1 VSPTV
6 LTITPSTISPALGSN
21 ITVTITLGIVASGPP
36 AGSVSPTGAVTL
48 TVNGVALN
56 PVSLTTTG
64 SVTSAVFTVPITAAS
79 NSIVASYPGDSNYGG
94 TTTNPYI
101 LTASKAA
108 TTVVLTAST
117 TTVQP
122 GMAVTLT
129 ATVTPIVTPAAG
141 LEQNPSGT
149 VLFYDGTT
157 LIGSATLNSGPGAN
171 SSTAVLTVQTLPNGA
186 DSLTVFYEGDST
198 YGTSTSSALTV
209 DVAKAA
215 ATVVLSSNF
224 NPVPPGAAVIL
235 TATVTPVTPPLAGA
249 EQNPSGN
256 VIFYNGTTVIGE
268 AALVP
273 VPLSDSSTATLTT
286 QTLPG
291 GYDSLSAVYLG
302 DSFYD
307 TATSNILTLAVEN
320 FTITPSPSNPP
331 TNLDIVQGA
340 AGSASFIVT
349 GLGGF
354 NGEIQ
359 VVCAVPPQ
367 DDMTCTAT
375 PQQVVPTATVTFVIQ
390 TFISG
395 GPTTASI
402 PSRSREPIWPRA
414 AGGTALAVLGFFLLP
429 FGRRARIF
437 TRRSTRRFLVLLMLL
452 VVLCGA
458 GIGCNS
464 VSGIP
469 VTSTGT
475 PLGVATLKITGS
487 AYVDNTVV
495 SQSVYLTVNVL
506 APPSAAH

>member
-1 VSPTV
+1 VTLDSSASASWTVNLDSIFFTTGSYSIAASYYDSSGTYASTNSAPITITTEPSTTV
-6 LTITPSTISPALGSN
+6 LTVTPSNLTPTVGST
-21 ITVTITLGIVASGPP
+21 ITVTVTFGVSTATGPP
-36 AGSVSPTGAVTL
+36 AGAVAPTGIVTL
-48 TVNGVALN
+48 NINGVFLSTA
-56 PVSLTTTG
+56 
-64 SVTSAVFTVPITAAS
+64 PITTVGGVTTATFSVPVTATTHTLQAVYLGDANYTGA
-79 NSIVASYPGDSNYGG
+79 NSQVNITVV
-94 TTTNPYI
+94 TTLPV
-101 LTASKAA
+101 
-108 TTVVLTAST
+108 TVVLTA
-117 TTVQP
+117 
-122 GMAVTLT
+122 
-129 ATVTPIVTPAAG
+129 
-141 LEQNPSGT
+141 N
-149 VLFYDGTT
+149 Y
-157 LIGSATLNSGPGAN
+157 
-171 SSTAVLTVQTLPNGA
+171 STA
-186 DSLTVFYEGDST
+186 
-198 YGTSTSSALTV
+198 
-209 DVAKAA
+209 
-215 ATVVLSSNF
+215 
-224 NPVPPGAAVIL
+224 PPGAAVIL
-235 TATVTPVTPPLAGA
+235 TATVTPDTPPLPGA

-256 VIFYNGTTVIGE
+256 VVFYDGTTVIGE

-273 VPLSDSSTATLTT
+273 VPLSDSSTASITT

-340 AGSASFIVT
+340 SGTASFIVT
-349 GLGGF
+349 GQGGF
-354 NGEIQ
+354 DDEIQ
-359 VVCAVPPQ
+359 VVCAVPEQ

-375 PQQVVPTATVTFVIQ
+375 PQQVIPTATVTFVIQ
-390 TFISG
+390 TFTSG

-402 PSRSREPIWPRA
+402 SNRSREPIWPRA

-429 FGRRARIF
+429 FGRRARIV

-452 VVLCGA
+452 VVLGGA

-464 VSGIP
+464 ISGIP

-495 SQSVYLTVNVL
+495 SQNVYLTVNVL